1 MFDSENDITSSQD
14 YSDLV
19 RIFDELTKMKED
31 DEKIILTHLSKL
43 CSTLQNAS
51 KDVCLHALG
60 KHKYFYVQNLVEYFQ
75 METRWSIRKLLIE
88 TYSIMCS
95 LDKNIM
101 SLMLVSVL
109 PLELAQDMFDN
120 SSDPERL
127 KHSSVLL
134 T

>member
-31 DEKIILTHLSKL
+31 DQQRNWMLYEDEKIILTHLSKL

-95 LDKNIM
+95 LDKNIR

-109 PLELAQDMFDN
+109 PLELAQVKMPR
-120 SSDPERL
+120 S
-127 KHSSVLL
+127 
-134 T
+134 